1 MMAWQLPFRVTA
13 ANLAGMQI
21 RARMIRWGLTREQLS
36 SIAIVQRANARHNPS
51 AIYTDALDMD
61 TYLSARMCP
70 ARCAVRV

>member
-1 MMAWQLPFRVTA
+1 MMAWQLPFGAAA

-21 RARMIRWGLTREQLS
+21 RARLIRYGLTGQLS